1 MLGVMLYRTVLT
13 AAEKPKVFLKVT
25 IAMLPLNAV
34 GNFAFMNGFGPVP
47 AFGPTGAGLSSLLV
61 ASTSLGILFVI
72 ARRTIEGRAVSPSGA
87 SVDLH
92 TFMVFCVSGFPSAS
106 PLSRKSVSFSPQRST
121 QQP

>member
-1 MLGVMLYRTVLT
+1 MLGVMLYLTVLT

-72 ARRTIEGRAVSPSGA
+72 ARRTIEGER
-87 SVDLH
+87 
-92 TFMVFCVSGFPSAS
+92 
-106 PLSRKSVSFSPQRST
+106 SRQAGIR
-121 QQP
+121 